1 VISRQDNYKPEGCIV
16 VSSMEKTIATCPNG
30 PYIIG
35 GEIYNLDFFQT
46 N

>member
-16 VSSMEKTIATCPNG
+16 VSSMEKAIATAQV
-30 PYIIG
+30 PYTSLVE
-35 GEIYNLDFFQT
+35 EIYNLRFLRQ